1 VRRRI
6 LPTIGLLLALS
17 LVWSTPAPAQTQAEL
32 NLYQRILADYVK
44 NGGRFSVCKFTEEE
58 LKKAKN
64 AIPEDNEQYGAPLI
78 AALEDAI
85 AARAQG
91 QCNTKKQAAAAAP
104 PPAAAPPAGTAPPP
118 PPAASTATSDAG
130 PAQAQPPAAP
140 AQAQEPPKPAA
151 EPAPAQAIAA
161 DDSIALASRST
172 EVATDAPF
180 PIVLLAIVA
189 GLMALAALVFGV
201 VRWFA
206 WEPAWAVRLRH
217 AAGEAGWRASSTF
230 SEFTD
235 FVRLGR

>member
-1 VRRRI
+1 MRRRI

-64 AIPEDNEQYGAPLI
+64 AIPEDNEQYGAPLV

-91 QCNTKKQAAAAAP
+91 QCNKKKQAAAA
-104 PPAAAPPAGTAPPP
+104 PPAPVPPAGTAPPP
-118 PPAASTATSDAG
+118 PPAGSAVTPNAG
-130 PAQAQPPAAP
+130 PAQPPAAP

-189 GLMALAALVFGV
+189 GLLALAALAFGV

-206 WEPAWAVRLRH
+206 WEPAWAVRMRH

>member
-1 VRRRI
+1 MASSRTA
-6 LPTIGLLLALS
+6 P
-17 LVWSTPAPAQTQAEL
+17 PAP
-32 NLYQRILADYVK
+32 V
-44 NGGRFSVCKFTEEE
+44 
-58 LKKAKN
+58 
-64 AIPEDNEQYGAPLI
+64 
-78 AALEDAI
+78 
-85 AARAQG
+85 
-91 QCNTKKQAAAAAP
+91 
-104 PPAAAPPAGTAPPP
+104 PPAGTAPPP
-118 PPAASTATSDAG
+118 PPAGSAVTPNAG
-130 PAQAQPPAAP
+130 PAQPPAAP

-189 GLMALAALVFGV
+189 GLLALAALAFGV

-206 WEPAWAVRLRH
+206 WEPAWAVRFRH

>member
-1 VRRRI
+1 VRRRT
-6 LPTIGLLLALS
+6 LPTILLLLALS
-17 LVWSTPAPAQTQAEL
+17 LVWSTPAPAQTPAEL

-44 NGGRFSVCKFTEEE
+44 NGGRFSVCKFTEKE
-58 LKKAKN
+58 LKDAKS

-91 QCNTKKQAAAAAP
+91 ACNKKKQTPAAP
-104 PPAAAPPAGTAPPP
+104 APNVAPPASGTQPPP
-118 PPAASTATSDAG
+118 PPAGSAATPGATP
-130 PAQAQPPAAP
+130 PAQAPAAP

-151 EPAPAQAIAA
+151 EPTPAPAIAA

-180 PIVLLAIVA
+180 PIVLLAILA
-189 GLMALAALVFGV
+189 GLLALAALTFGV

-206 WEPAWAVRLRH
+206 WEPAWAVRFRH

-230 SEFTD
+230 AEFTD
-235 FVRLGR
+235 FVRFGR